1 MAVDFCD
8 YFWGEKHDGFQVLY
22 QNMKSGLTAT
32 KDLTDVVRETAIMQE
47 YNSKAYAK
55 ISKQLGSAVQI
66 GSFGPM
72 LLALKT
78 ASEKLSAIH
87 LATLA
92 KVSELVKELVKYSDD
107 LHKKHKM
114 LKDEESP
121 TSDVVKSLQ
130 ETTVLLHKSKEFYK
144 AKTSELEKLKRENP
158 TPKELEK
165 AEIKFRKAQEE
176 YRNLCDKYTN
186 IREDFEK
193 KMMSSCKHF
202 QQNETLY
209 LTQMVDFV
217 HSFHDLI
224 DCNHNDMGKVNLELE
239 ENLVQNTV
247 EKMLEQFVLQKYTGL
262 VKPGP
267 IEFEAENISLTSLNA
282 ATAISGG
289 PPSDISDRSA
299 NSANSLSTDKGP
311 VGSRKETSGEE
322 AKLDDNK
329 FVSLNGEPPGFVVGE
344 GGGASTVPESPSS
357 SLPEN
362 SRSPY
367 ATLANW
373 SSVTGFLKNRRKK
386 DRKKSTKAKDDPE
399 NENKDIG
406 SDGEER
412 GRSET
417 PTPEHND
424 EDGFKN
430 PPPPSE
436 ANDPW
441 ADFNQS
447 NKKSFYSSSDS
458 DTDDEEVKKIKIN
471 IRPVGA
477 GPVRAA
483 TSASVDELQKAV
495 IGIDLNAATLPKRP
509 TPSIEVEAAGVKRSQ
524 STIHMAKGSHS
535 QDLLGL
541 FPALDTSA
549 GTDVSGEGLSAS
561 GGTEFHSVSGGLP
574 GAESTRIGQLDTSE
588 VSHHSNTS
596 KEVSDLLNDIH
607 DLNNDIQDAT
617 KNNYEVPPEL
627 PTSQPPPLFP
637 ESNNISWPDSNSSNF
652 PQSSSSAFGE
662 IAGAESNFGNA
673 STAFGETAGAQSDF
687 GSSSSAFGDTVGAQS
702 SFGDSTQPPLPQKT
716 RPMSAQREKVA
727 NSLIPLPRPPSRARP
742 EPRLRGTPSPTP
754 TSLLQTT
761 ALSIHRSDST
771 GSGSRSNSSPTAEV
785 LKLRTGPLLPPP
797 RADSPGRPGRPD
809 SPLSTPPSNP
819 PPMLH
824 HNFSTTSRGP
834 SPLTLGGAD
843 CVPLAVAFQEVVHAA
858 FRGAEESRC
867 LVRLIGDMMLS
878 FPAGIVSVLASN
890 PYPAPLQFK
899 IRNSGRLE
907 SVLPNKQLITKVKNA
922 CTEDILVFEFNMQ
935 SLQELLNKQS
945 QMNPHASYFNI
956 DILKYQISTLS
967 GANSCPFHI
976 MSYWRCEEGHTDLR
990 IDYKYNQ
997 HAMARP
1003 TALQNVSLAVPVDG
1017 GVTSMMSEPKG
1028 TWVQES
1034 NRAMW
1039 KFPDISSTNANAG
1052 VGSIR
1057 ARFQLTDGP
1066 GSQGTIAA
1074 QFNCEGTTLSGVE
1087 FELSGAGYRV
1097 SLVKRRFVSGKYVSE
1112 PDHTTDRFRYA
1123 APPSLGSDC

>member
-8 YFWGEKHDGFQVLY
+8 YFWGEKHDGFHVLY

-32 KDLTDVVRETAIMQE
+32 KDLTEIVRETALMQE
-47 YNSKAYAK
+47 NNSKAYTK
-55 ISKQLGSAVQI
+55 ISKQLGSSVQI

-78 ASEKLSAIH
+78 ASEKLSTIH

-92 KVSELVKELVKYSDD
+92 KVSDLVKELEKYSAD

-114 LKDEESP
+114 IKDEESP

-130 ETTVLLHKSKEFYK
+130 ETTIMLHKSKEFYK

-165 AEIKFRKAQEE
+165 AETKFRKAQED

-193 KMMSSCKHF
+193 KMISSCKHF
-202 QQNETLY
+202 QQSETLY

-217 HSFHDLI
+217 HSFHHLL

-239 ENLVQNTV
+239 GNLVQNTV

-299 NSANSLSTDKGP
+299 NSDKLSIDKGST
-311 VGSRKETSGEE
+311 GSK
-322 AKLDDNK
+322 K
-329 FVSLNGEPPGFVVGE
+329 
-344 GGGASTVPESPSS
+344 
-357 SLPEN
+357 EN
-362 SRSPY
+362 S
-367 ATLANW
+367 
-373 SSVTGFLKNRRKK
+373 GFLKNRRKK
-386 DRKKSTKAKDDPE
+386 DRKKSSNKAKDE
-399 NENKDIG
+399 TESENKDIG

-424 EDGFKN
+424 DEDYKN
-430 PPPPSE
+430 PPRPSE
-436 ANDPW
+436 GNDPW
-441 ADFNQS
+441 ADFNQG

-471 IRPVGA
+471 IRPVAA
-477 GPVRAA
+477 GPARAA

-495 IGIDLNAATLPKRP
+495 GGIDLNAATLPKRP
-509 TPSIEVEAAGVKRSQ
+509 TPSIEVESGGVKRSQ
-524 STIHMAKGSHS
+524 STVHVAKGSHT

-541 FPALDTSA
+541 FPVLDSST
-549 GTDVSGEGLSAS
+549 GTDVSSADVLSAS
-561 GGTEFHSVSGGLP
+561 ATTELHVSGGLP
-574 GAESTRIGQLDTSE
+574 GAESTRLDSSE
-588 VSHHSNTS
+588 VSHLSNTS
-596 KEVSDLLNDIH
+596 KEVSDLLNDIQ
-607 DLNNDIQDAT
+607 DLNNDIQDDT
-617 KNNYEVPPEL
+617 KNVDIPPEL
-627 PTSQPPPLFP
+627 PSSQPPPL
-637 ESNNISWPDSNSSNF
+637 WPDSSAFSW
-652 PQSSSSAFGE
+652 PETPPVDSSSGRGESVGTSQFNLDESASFGE
-662 IAGAESNFGNA
+662 
-673 STAFGETAGAQSDF
+673 
-687 GSSSSAFGDTVGAQS
+687 
-702 SFGDSTQPPLPQKT
+702 STQPPLPQKT

-754 TSLLQTT
+754 TSLLQST
-761 ALSIHRSDST
+761 ALSVHRSDST
-771 GSGSRSNSSPTAEV
+771 GSRNTNSPIAEISSKMKV
-785 LKLRTGPLLPPP
+785 GPLLPPP
-797 RADSPGRPGRPD
+797 RTDSPSRSGRSD
-809 SPLSTPPSNP
+809 SPLSNPPSNP
-819 PPMLH
+819 PPTLH
-824 HNFSTTSRGP
+824 HNFSSSRGP
-834 SPLTLGGAD
+834 SPLTMGGAD

-867 LVRLIGDMMLS
+867 LVRLLGDMMLS

-907 SVLPNKQLITKVKNA
+907 SVLPNKQLISKVKNA
-922 CTEDILVFEFNMQ
+922 CTEDVLVYEFNMH

-956 DILKYQISTLS
+956 DILKYQISTLA

-990 IDYKYNQ
+990 IDFKYNQ
-997 HAMARP
+997 HSMARP

-1028 TWVQES
+1028 TWVTES
-1034 NRAMW
+1034 SRAMW
-1039 KFPDISSTNANAG
+1039 KFPDISASNANAG

-1087 FELSGAGYRV
+1087 FELCGAGYRV

-1112 PDHTTDRFRYA
+1112 PDHATDRFRYA
-1123 APPSLGSDC
+1123 APPPMGSDC

>member
-8 YFWGEKHDGFQVLY
+8 YFWGEKHDGFHVLY

-32 KDLTDVVRETAIMQE
+32 KDLTEIVRETAAMQE
-47 YNSKAYAK
+47 YNSKAYTK
-55 ISKQLGSAVQI
+55 ISKQLGSSVQI

-78 ASEKLSAIH
+78 AFEKLNTIH

-92 KVSELVKELVKYSDD
+92 KVSDLVKELEKYSAE

-114 LKDEESP
+114 IKDEESP

-130 ETTVLLHKSKEFYK
+130 ETTIMLHKSKEFYK
-144 AKTSELEKLKRENP
+144 AKTSELEKLKKENP

-165 AEIKFRKAQEE
+165 AEAKFRKAQEE

-193 KMMSSCKHF
+193 KMISSCKHF

-217 HSFHDLI
+217 HSFHHLL

-239 ENLVQNTV
+239 GNLVQNTV

-299 NSANSLSTDKGP
+299 NSDKLSTDKGP
-311 VGSRKETSGEE
+311 TG
-322 AKLDDNK
+322 NK
-329 FVSLNGEPPGFVVGE
+329 R
-344 GGGASTVPESPSS
+344 ESS
-357 SLPEN
+357 
-362 SRSPY
+362 
-367 ATLANW
+367 
-373 SSVTGFLKNRRKK
+373 GFLKNRRKK
-386 DRKKSTKAKDDPE
+386 DRKKSSGKAKDDTE

-424 EDGFKN
+424 EEGYKN

-436 ANDPW
+436 GNDPW
-441 ADFNQS
+441 ADFNQG

-471 IRPVGA
+471 IRPVAA
-477 GPVRAA
+477 GPARAA

-495 IGIDLNAATLPKRP
+495 GGIDLNAATLPKRP
-509 TPSIEVEAAGVKRSQ
+509 TPSIEVESGGVKRSQ
-524 STIHMAKGSHS
+524 STVHVAKGSHT

-541 FPALDTSA
+541 FPVHDSSS
-549 GTDVSGEGLSAS
+549 GTDGDVLSAS
-561 GGTEFHSVSGGLP
+561 ANTELHSVSGGLP
-574 GAESTRIGQLDTSE
+574 RAESTRLDTSE
-588 VSHHSNTS
+588 VSQLSNTS
-596 KEVSDLLNDIH
+596 KEVSDLLNEIQ
-607 DLNNDIQDAT
+607 DLNNDIHDAP
-617 KNNYEVPPEL
+617 KNVDIPPEL
-627 PTSQPPPLFP
+627 PTSQPPLWP
-637 ESNNISWPDSNSSNF
+637 ESSAFSWPDN
-652 PQSSSSAFGE
+652 PPVDSSSGLGDSVGTSQFNLEDSASQSFGE
-662 IAGAESNFGNA
+662 
-673 STAFGETAGAQSDF
+673 
-687 GSSSSAFGDTVGAQS
+687 
-702 SFGDSTQPPLPQKT
+702 STQPPLPQKT

-754 TSLLQTT
+754 TSLLQST
-761 ALSIHRSDST
+761 ALSVHRSDST
-771 GSGSRSNSSPTAEV
+771 GSRSTSSPTTELTSKIKV
-785 LKLRTGPLLPPP
+785 GPLLPPP
-797 RADSPGRPGRPD
+797 RVDSPGRSGRSD
-809 SPLSTPPSNP
+809 SPLSNPPTNP
-819 PPMLH
+819 PPLLH
-824 HNFSTTSRGP
+824 HNFSSSRGP

-867 LVRLIGDMMLS
+867 LVRLLGDMMLS

-907 SVLPNKQLITKVKNA
+907 SVLPNKQLISKVKNA
-922 CTEDILVFEFNMQ
+922 CTEDVLVYEFNMH

-956 DILKYQISTLS
+956 DILKYQISALA

-990 IDYKYNQ
+990 IDFKYNQ

-1028 TWVQES
+1028 TWVTES

-1039 KFPDISSTNANAG
+1039 KFPDISASNANAG

-1057 ARFQLTDGP
+1057 ARFQLSDGP

-1112 PDHTTDRFRYA
+1112 PDHATDRFRYA
-1123 APPSLGSDC
+1123 APPSVGSDC

>member
-8 YFWGEKHDGFQVLY
+8 YFWGEKHDGFHVLY

-32 KDLTDVVRETAIMQE
+32 KDLTDIVRETAIMQE
-47 YNSKAYAK
+47 NNSKAYTK
-55 ISKQLGSAVQI
+55 ISKQLGSSVQI

-78 ASEKLSAIH
+78 ASEKLSTIH

-130 ETTVLLHKSKEFYK
+130 ETTILLHKSKEFYK
-144 AKTSELEKLKRENP
+144 AKTAELEKLKRENP

-165 AEIKFRKAQEE
+165 AETKFRKAQEE

-217 HSFHDLI
+217 HSFHHLL

-239 ENLVQNTV
+239 GNLVQNTV

-299 NSANSLSTDKGP
+299 NSDKLSIEKGP
-311 VGSRKETSGEE
+311 LGSKKETS
-322 AKLDDNK
+322 
-329 FVSLNGEPPGFVVGE
+329 
-344 GGGASTVPESPSS
+344 
-357 SLPEN
+357 
-362 SRSPY
+362 
-367 ATLANW
+367 
-373 SSVTGFLKNRRKK
+373 GFLKNRRKK
-386 DRKKSTKAKDDPE
+386 DRKKSSKAKDDPE

-424 EDGFKN
+424 DEGYKN

-471 IRPVGA
+471 IRPVAA
-477 GPVRAA
+477 GPARAA

-495 IGIDLNAATLPKRP
+495 GGIDLNAATLPTKGRSKSAMREAITSGSQTLRLKKRP
-509 TPSIEVEAAGVKRSQ
+509 TPSIEVEAGGVKRSQ
-524 STIHMAKGSHS
+524 STVHMAKGSHS

-541 FPALDTSA
+541 FPVLDTSA
-549 GTDVSGEGLSAS
+549 GTDVSGGDVLSAS
-561 GGTEFHSVSGGLP
+561 GTTELHSVSGGVP
-574 GAESTRIGQLDTSE
+574 GAESTRLDTSE

-607 DLNNDIQDAT
+607 DLNNDIHDAT
-617 KNNYEVPPEL
+617 KSNSDIPPEL
-627 PTSQPPPLFP
+627 PTSQPPPLWP
-637 ESNNISWPDSNSSNF
+637 ESNTLSWPDNTN
-652 PQSSSSAFGE
+652 
-662 IAGAESNFGNA
+662 SNFGN
-673 STAFGETAGAQSDF
+673 
-687 GSSSSAFGDTVGAQS
+687 SSGFGDSEGGQSNFGDSASQS

-754 TSLLQTT
+754 TSLLQST

-771 GSGSRSNSSPTAEV
+771 GSRSNSSPTAEV
-785 LKLRTGPLLPPP
+785 SSKLRAGPYLPPP
-797 RADSPGRPGRPD
+797 RADSPGRPGRSD
-809 SPLSTPPSNP
+809 SPLSNPPSNP

-824 HNFSTTSRGP
+824 HNFSTSRGP

-867 LVRLIGDMMLS
+867 LVRLLGDMMLS

-922 CTEDILVFEFNMQ
+922 CTDDVLVYEFNMH

-956 DILKYQISTLS
+956 DILKYQISTLT

-1028 TWVQES
+1028 TWVAES
-1034 NRAMW
+1034 SRAMW
-1039 KFPDISSTNANAG
+1039 KFPDISATNANAG

-1057 ARFQLTDGP
+1057 ARFQLADGP

-1112 PDHTTDRFRYA
+1112 PDHATDRFRYA
-1123 APPSLGSDC
+1123 APPSVGSDC

>member
-8 YFWGEKHDGFQVLY
+8 YFWGEKHDGFHVLY

-32 KDLTDVVRETAIMQE
+32 KDLTEIVRETALMQE
-47 YNSKAYAK
+47 NNSKAYTK
-55 ISKQLGSAVQI
+55 ISKQLGSSVQI

-78 ASEKLSAIH
+78 ASEKLSTIH

-92 KVSELVKELVKYSDD
+92 KVSDLVKELEKYSAE

-114 LKDEESP
+114 IKDEESP

-130 ETTVLLHKSKEFYK
+130 ETTILLHKSKEFYK

-165 AEIKFRKAQEE
+165 AESKFRKAQEE

-193 KMMSSCKHF
+193 KMISSCKHF
-202 QQNETLY
+202 QQSETLY

-217 HSFHDLI
+217 HSFHHLL

-239 ENLVQNTV
+239 GNLVQNTV

-299 NSANSLSTDKGP
+299 NSDKLSIDKGST
-311 VGSRKETSGEE
+311 GNKKENSGED
-322 AKLDDNK
+322 AKSEDNS
-329 FVSLNGEPPGFVVGE
+329 FVSLNGLVPSMGVGE
-344 GGGASTVPESPSS
+344 GTSVPESPSS
-357 SLPEN
+357 LPES

-386 DRKKSTKAKDDPE
+386 DRKKSSNKAKDE
-399 NENKDIG
+399 TESENKDIG

-417 PTPEHND
+417 PTPEHNEE
-424 EDGFKN
+424 EDYKN
-430 PPPPSE
+430 PPRPSE
-436 ANDPW
+436 GNDPW
-441 ADFNQS
+441 ADFNQG

-471 IRPVGA
+471 IRPVAA
-477 GPVRAA
+477 GPARAA

-495 IGIDLNAATLPKRP
+495 GGIDLNAATLPKRP
-509 TPSIEVEAAGVKRSQ
+509 TPSIEVESGGVKRSQ
-524 STIHMAKGSHS
+524 STVHVAKGSHT

-541 FPALDTSA
+541 FPVLDSST
-549 GTDVSGEGLSAS
+549 GTDVSSADALSAS
-561 GGTEFHSVSGGLP
+561 VTTELHVSGGLP
-574 GAESTRIGQLDTSE
+574 GAESTRLDSSE
-588 VSHHSNTS
+588 VSQFSNTS
-596 KEVSDLLNDIH
+596 KEVSDLLNDIQ
-607 DLNNDIQDAT
+607 DLNNDIKDGT
-617 KNNYEVPPEL
+617 NNVDIPPEL
-627 PTSQPPPLFP
+627 PSSQPPPL
-637 ESNNISWPDSNSSNF
+637 WPDSSAFSWPEN
-652 PQSSSSAFGE
+652 PPVDSSSGLGESVGTSQFNMEESASFGE
-662 IAGAESNFGNA
+662 
-673 STAFGETAGAQSDF
+673 
-687 GSSSSAFGDTVGAQS
+687 
-702 SFGDSTQPPLPQKT
+702 STQPPLPQKT

-754 TSLLQTT
+754 TSLLQST
-761 ALSIHRSDST
+761 ALSVHRSDST
-771 GSGSRSNSSPTAEV
+771 GSRNTNSPITEISAKMKV
-785 LKLRTGPLLPPP
+785 GPLLPPP
-797 RADSPGRPGRPD
+797 RTDSPGRSGRSE
-809 SPLSTPPSNP
+809 SPLSNPPSNP
-819 PPMLH
+819 PPTLH
-824 HNFSTTSRGP
+824 HNFSSSRGP
-834 SPLTLGGAD
+834 SPLTMGGAD

-867 LVRLIGDMMLS
+867 LVRLLGDMMLS

-907 SVLPNKQLITKVKNA
+907 SVLPNKQLISKVKNA
-922 CTEDILVFEFNMQ
+922 CTEDVLVYEFNMH

-956 DILKYQISTLS
+956 DILKYQISTLA

-976 MSYWRCEEGHTDLR
+976 MSYWRCEEAHTDLR
-990 IDYKYNQ
+990 IDFKYNQ

-1028 TWVQES
+1028 TWVTES
-1034 NRAMW
+1034 GRAMW
-1039 KFPDISSTNANAG
+1039 KFPDISASNANAG

-1087 FELSGAGYRV
+1087 FELCGAGYRV

-1112 PDHTTDRFRYA
+1112 PDHATDRFRYA
-1123 APPSLGSDC
+1123 APPPVGSDC